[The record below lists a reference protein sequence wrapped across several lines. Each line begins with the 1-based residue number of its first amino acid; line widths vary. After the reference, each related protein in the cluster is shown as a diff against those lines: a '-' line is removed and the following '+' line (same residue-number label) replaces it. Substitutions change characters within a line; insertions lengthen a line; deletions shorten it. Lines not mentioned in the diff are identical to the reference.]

1 MFHSK
6 SLGLRCTHKLSQAV
20 KQRRNEEGMKY
31 GIYFAYWEKEWDVD
45 QKKYI
50 SKVKDLGFDILE
62 ISCAMLKN
70 ISQGELLEIK
80 KMAADAGVELTAGYG
95 PNAQENLASADSAV
109 ASHAVVFF
117 TDILKKLEVLDIHT
131 LGGGIYSYWPVDYSK
146 PIDKAGDWER
156 SVKNVRTVGKIA
168 GECGV
173 DYCLEVLNRFEG
185 YLLNT
190 CAECRRFVEQVDVP
204 AVKIMLDTFHMNI
217 EEDSMVEAILLA
229 GDRLGHFHV
238 GENNRRLPGKGGMPW
253 YEIGSALRAIGYDK
267 NVVMEPFVR
276 SGGGVGSDIKVW
288 RDLSKGATERE
299 LDRDAAW
306 SVEFLRGAFSG
317 PNSDNSSVLL

>member
-1 MFHSK
+1 
-6 SLGLRCTHKLSQAV
+6 
-20 KQRRNEEGMKY
+20 MKY
-31 GIYFAYWEKEWDVD
+31 GIYFAYWEKEWNAD
-45 QKKYI
+45 QKSYI
-50 SKVKDLGFDILE
+50 SKVKELGFDILE

-70 ISQGELLEIK
+70 ITEAELLEMK
-80 KMAADAGVELTAGYG
+80 KMAQDAGVILTAGYG
-95 PNAQENLASADSAV
+95 PASSENLASVDEGTVKSAI
-109 ASHAVVFF
+109 AFF
-117 TDILKKLEVLDIHT
+117 TDILKKLEILDIHT

-185 YLLNT
+185 YLINT
-190 CAECRRFVEQVDVP
+190 CEECKAFVEQVDVP

-217 EEDSMVEAILLA
+217 EEDSMTEAILLA
-229 GDRLGHFHV
+229 GDKLGHFHV
-238 GENNRRLPGKGGMPW
+238 GENNRRLPGKGSMPW

-288 RDLSKGATERE
+288 RDLSKGASIQM
-299 LDRDAAW
+299 LDQDAAW
-306 SVEFLRGAFSG
+306 SVAFLRGVFAG
-317 PNSDNSSVLL
+317 PNSDSASVLCM

>member
-1 MFHSK
+1 
-6 SLGLRCTHKLSQAV
+6 
-20 KQRRNEEGMKY
+20 MKY
-31 GIYFAYWEKEWDVD
+31 GIYFAYWEKEWNAD
-45 QKKYI
+45 QKSYI
-50 SKVKDLGFDILE
+50 SKVKKLGFDVLE
-62 ISCAMLKN
+62 ISCAMLKA
-70 ISQGELLEIK
+70 ISTQELMEMK
-80 KMAADAGVELTAGYG
+80 KMAADAGITLTAGYG
-95 PNAQENLASADSAV
+95 PGANENLASANEDIVKNAV
-109 ASHAVVFF
+109 AFY
-117 TDILKKLEVLDIHT
+117 TDILKKLEILEIHT
-131 LGGGIYSYWPVDYSK
+131 LGGGIYSHWPVHYTK

-190 CAECRRFVEQVDVP
+190 CAECKAFVEQVDVP

-267 NVVMEPFVR
+267 NIVMEPFVR
-276 SGGGVGSDIKVW
+276 NGGGVGSDIKVW
-288 RDLSKGATERE
+288 RDLSKGATDEM
-299 LDRDAAW
+299 LDQDAAA
-306 SVEFLRGAFSG
+306 SVAFLKNVFSG
-317 PNSDNSSVLL
+317 PNSDYGSVLK

>member
-1 MFHSK
+1 
-6 SLGLRCTHKLSQAV
+6 
-20 KQRRNEEGMKY
+20 MKY
-31 GIYFAYWEKEWDVD
+31 GIYFAYWEKEWNAD
-45 QKKYI
+45 QKSYI
-50 SKVKDLGFDILE
+50 SRVKKLGFDVLE
-62 ISCAMLKN
+62 ISCAMLKA
-70 ISQGELLEIK
+70 ISTQELMEMK
-80 KMAADAGVELTAGYG
+80 KMAANAGITLTAGYG
-95 PNAQENLASADSAV
+95 PGANENLASANEDIV
-109 ASHAVVFF
+109 KNAVVFY
-117 TDILKKLEVLDIHT
+117 TDILKKLEILDIHT
-131 LGGGIYSYWPVDYSK
+131 LGGGIYSYWPVDYTK

-190 CAECRRFVEQVDVP
+190 CAECKAFVEQVDVP

-267 NVVMEPFVR
+267 NIVMEPFVR
-276 SGGGVGSDIKVW
+276 NGGGVGSDIKLW
-288 RDLSKGATERE
+288 RDLSKGATDEM
-299 LDRDAAW
+299 LDQDAAA
-306 SVEFLRGAFSG
+306 SVAFLKNVFSG
-317 PNSDNSSVLL
+317 PNSDYGSVLK

>member
-1 MFHSK
+1 
-6 SLGLRCTHKLSQAV
+6 
-20 KQRRNEEGMKY
+20 MKY
-31 GIYFAYWEKEWDVD
+31 GIYFAYWEKEWNAD
-45 QKKYI
+45 QKLYI
-50 SKVKDLGFDILE
+50 SKVKELGFDILE

-70 ISQGELLEIK
+70 ITEAELLEMK
-80 KMAADAGVELTAGYG
+80 KMAQDAGVILTAGYG
-95 PNAQENLASADSAV
+95 PAASENLASSDEGTVKNAIA
-109 ASHAVVFF
+109 FF
-117 TDILKKLEVLDIHT
+117 TDILKKLEILDIHT

-156 SVKNVRTVGKIA
+156 SVRNVRTVGKIA

-190 CAECRRFVEQVDVP
+190 CEECKAFVEQVDVP

-217 EEDSMVEAILLA
+217 EEDSMTEAILLA
-229 GDRLGHFHV
+229 GDKLGHFHV
-238 GENNRRLPGKGGMPW
+238 GENNRRLPGKGSMPW

-288 RDLSKGATERE
+288 RDLSKGASIQM
-299 LDRDAAW
+299 LDQDAAW
-306 SVEFLRGAFSG
+306 SVAFLRGAFAG
-317 PNSDNSSVLL
+317 PNSDGASALRK

>member
-1 MFHSK
+1 
-6 SLGLRCTHKLSQAV
+6 
-20 KQRRNEEGMKY
+20 MKY
-31 GIYFAYWEKEWDVD
+31 GIYFAYWEKEWNAD
-45 QKKYI
+45 QKSYI
-50 SKVKDLGFDILE
+50 SRVKKLGFDVLE
-62 ISCAMLKN
+62 ISCAMLKE
-70 ISQGELLEIK
+70 ISTQELMEMK
-80 KMAADAGVELTAGYG
+80 KMAANAGITLTAGYG
-95 PNAQENLASADSAV
+95 PGANENLASANEDVVKNAV
-109 ASHAVVFF
+109 AFY
-117 TDILKKLEVLDIHT
+117 TDILKKLEILDIHT
-131 LGGGIYSYWPVDYSK
+131 LGGGIYSYWPVDYTR

-190 CAECRRFVEQVDVP
+190 CAECKAFVEQVDVP

-267 NVVMEPFVR
+267 NIVMEPFVR
-276 SGGGVGSDIKVW
+276 NGGGVGSDIKVW
-288 RDLSKGATERE
+288 RDLSKGATDEM
-299 LDRDAAW
+299 LDQDAAA
-306 SVEFLRGAFSG
+306 SVAFLKNVFSG
-317 PNSDNSSVLL
+317 PNSDYGSVLK

>member
-1 MFHSK
+1 
-6 SLGLRCTHKLSQAV
+6 
-20 KQRRNEEGMKY
+20 MKY
-31 GIYFAYWEKEWDVD
+31 GIYFAYWEKEWNAD
-45 QKKYI
+45 QKSYI
-50 SKVKDLGFDILE
+50 SKVKKLGFDVLE
-62 ISCAMLKN
+62 ISCAMLKE
-70 ISQGELLEIK
+70 ISTQELMEMK
-80 KMAADAGVELTAGYG
+80 KMAADAGITLTAGYG
-95 PNAQENLASADSAV
+95 PGANENLASANEDIVKNAV
-109 ASHAVVFF
+109 AFY
-117 TDILKKLEVLDIHT
+117 TDILKKLEILDIHT
-131 LGGGIYSYWPVDYSK
+131 LGGGIYSYWPVDYTR

-190 CAECRRFVEQVDVP
+190 CAECKAFVEQVDVP

-267 NVVMEPFVR
+267 NIVMEPFVR
-276 SGGGVGSDIKVW
+276 NGGGVGSDIKVW
-288 RDLSKGATERE
+288 RDLSKGATDEM
-299 LDRDAAW
+299 LDQDAAA
-306 SVEFLRGAFSG
+306 SVAFLKNVFSG
-317 PNSDNSSVLL
+317 PNSDYGSVLK

>member
-1 MFHSK
+1 
-6 SLGLRCTHKLSQAV
+6 
-20 KQRRNEEGMKY
+20 MKY
-31 GIYFAYWEKEWDVD
+31 GIYFAYWEKEWNAD
-45 QKKYI
+45 QKSYI
-50 SKVKDLGFDILE
+50 SRVKKLGFDVLE
-62 ISCAMLKN
+62 ISCAMLKA
-70 ISQGELLEIK
+70 ISTQELMEMK
-80 KMAADAGVELTAGYG
+80 KMAADAGITLTAGYG
-95 PNAQENLASADSAV
+95 PGANENLASANEDVVKNAV
-109 ASHAVVFF
+109 AFY
-117 TDILKKLEVLDIHT
+117 TDILKKLEILDIHT
-131 LGGGIYSYWPVDYSK
+131 LGGGIYSYWPVDYTR

-190 CAECRRFVEQVDVP
+190 CAECKVFVEQVDVP

-267 NVVMEPFVR
+267 NIVMEPFVR
-276 SGGGVGSDIKVW
+276 NGGGVGSDIKVW
-288 RDLSKGATERE
+288 RDLSKGATDEM
-299 LDRDAAW
+299 LDQDAAA
-306 SVEFLRGAFSG
+306 SVAFLKYVFSG
-317 PNSDNSSVLL
+317 PNSDYGSVLK